1 VAGSRVAVRYRQA
14 VEPAV
19 ATVVE
24 SRRRLAAA
32 VVELHPTG
40 KPAGFGRSGKS
51 VTRSPCGGFTGGCSV
66 PTGC

>member
-1 VAGSRVAVRYRQA
+1 VDELGGPLKHQPSVGSREAVRYRQA

-32 VVELHPTG
+32 AVELHRLG
-40 KPAGFGRSGKS
+40 SRLVSDEAESQ
-51 VTRSPCGGFTGGCSV
+51 
-66 PTGC
+66 